1 MSYWETACVLFAFAA
16 EAVPGLPAYTVPA
29 VPVALNGEPAAVA
42 APPGVEFAFP
52 AGPPQVVF
60 GAPG

>member
-1 MSYWETACVLFAFAA
+1 MSYWETACALFAFA
-16 EAVPGLPAYTVPA
+16 AYTVPA
-29 VPVALNGEPAAVA
+29 VPLALNGEPAAVA